1 MKPLSEQL
9 LELSQR
15 TKRAEDVMA
24 SAQAKNRV
32 ELESQRAEI
41 DKSIKAGKATVDARE
56 NQMKSRWDETR
67 RGVEQRV
74 ATLRADAEARRAE
87 RGAKKAERR
96 AEDAEQEAA
105 DMVDFALY
113 VLDEAE
119 FAVIDAAVA
128 RADADELAH
137 HG

>member
-24 SAQAKNRV
+24 AAQAKNRAK
-32 ELESQRAEI
+32 LESQRGEI
-41 DKSIKAGKATVDARE
+41 GKSIEAGKANVDAAH
-56 NQMKSRWDETR
+56 NQVESRWDETR
-67 RGVEQRV
+67 RSVEQRV

-96 AEDAEQEAA
+96 AEDAEKEAA

-113 VLDEAE
+113 ILDEAE
-119 FAVIDAAVA
+119 YAVIDAAVA

-137 HG
+137 RG